1 MAMAIAIGLLAV
13 GCSGSTARSCEDGTY
28 CPEGTR
34 CSSGAFCLVEE
45 ASCGDFEANAPCVS
59 AGDAGARFCASE
71 GCQDGVRVSGRLTL
85 VGGGTVEGATV
96 AAVDREWMAPVTTDS
111 LGGFALD
118 AVRNDT
124 ELVLRIEGDDVRR
137 PLLTRRLAL
146 GTADYQLNGDATAPL
161 RIGTREE
168 LRGYVLGKLRRE
180 PDPSRGAVV
189 VHIGKAP
196 GNGIGEATATI
207 AGLTEQTPL
216 YFKGGSNGGPDFNA
230 TTTSAGESTAL
241 FLELEPGVYTL
252 TAERG
257 DEAQCVGAGD
267 DRPYPVVVD
276 VRAGELTSAG
286 WILCR
291 P

>member
-1 MAMAIAIGLLAV
+1 MAMAIGLLAV
-13 GCSGSTARSCEDGTY
+13 GCSESTARSCEDGTY

-34 CSSGAFCLVEE
+34 CSGGAFCLVEE

-59 AGDAGARFCASE
+59 AGDAGARFCTSG
-71 GCQDGVRVSGRLTL
+71 GCQDGVQVSGRLTL
-85 VGGGTVEGATV
+85 AGGGAIEGATV
-96 AAVDREWMAPVTTDS
+96 AAVDRDWMQQVTTDS
-111 LGGFALD
+111 LGGFTLD
-118 AVRNDT
+118 AVQNDT

-146 GTADYQLNGDATAPL
+146 GTGDYQLNGDATAAL
-161 RIGTREE
+161 RVGTREDMKK
-168 LRGYVLGKLRRE
+168 YVLGKLDRE

-189 VHIGKAP
+189 VHIGRVP
-196 GNGIGEATATI
+196 GNPIGGATATL
-207 AGLTEQTPL
+207 AGPTVQSPL
-216 YFKGGSNGGPDFNA
+216 YFRGGSNGGPDFKA

-252 TAERG
+252 TADRG
-257 DEAQCVGAGD
+257 GETQCVGAGE

-276 VRAGELTSAG
+276 VRAGEITSAG

-291 P
+291 Q